1 MADNFGLK
9 IGVEGEKEFKSALRD
24 INQSFKVLGSE
35 MKLVTSEF
43 DKQDKSI
50 AATAA
55 RNEVLNKA
63 IDAQK
68 DKISTLEA
76 ALRNASESFGE
87 NDRRTQNWQIALNNA
102 NAELNNMERE
112 LEESAEE
119 ADDLGEELE
128 DAGDSA
134 EKSGG
139 KFEKLGGILKGIG
152 VAMGAVAVAAGA
164 AAVKLGKEVISAYA
178 DYEQLVG
185 GVDTLFGEAS
195 QSVQRYAENAFK
207 TAGMSANEYM
217 ETVTGFSASLIQ
229 SLGGDT
235 TKAAQVAD
243 MAITDMAD
251 NANKMGTD
259 IASIQNAYQGFA
271 KQNYTMLDNL
281 KLGYGG
287 TKSEMERLL
296 ADAEK
301 ISGIKYDLSSFS
313 DLTEAIHV
321 IQTEM
326 GITGT

>member
-76 ALRNASESFGE
+76 ALRNASDSFGE

-185 GVDTLFGEAS
+185 GVHRG
-195 QSVQRYAENAFK
+195 
-207 TAGMSANEYM
+207 
-217 ETVTGFSASLIQ
+217 
-229 SLGGDT
+229 
-235 TKAAQVAD
+235 
-243 MAITDMAD
+243 
-251 NANKMGTD
+251 
-259 IASIQNAYQGFA
+259 
-271 KQNYTMLDNL
+271 
-281 KLGYGG
+281 
-287 TKSEMERLL
+287 
-296 ADAEK
+296 
-301 ISGIKYDLSSFS
+301 
-313 DLTEAIHV
+313 
-321 IQTEM
+321 
-326 GITGT
+326 

>member
-50 AATAA
+50 AAIAA

-76 ALRNASESFGE
+76 ALRNASDSFGE

-195 QSVQRYAENAFK
+195 QSVQGYAENAFK

-235 TKAAQVAD
+235 AKAAQVAD

-301 ISGIKYDLSSFS
+301 ISSGIRIEVGATFS
-313 DLTEAIHV
+313 EKIGMKNQPAAA
-321 IQTEM
+321 EF
-326 GITGT
+326 

>member
-112 LEESAEE
+112 LEE
-119 ADDLGEELE
+119 
-128 DAGDSA
+128 
-134 EKSGG
+134 
-139 KFEKLGGILKGIG
+139 
-152 VAMGAVAVAAGA
+152 
-164 AAVKLGKEVISAYA
+164 
-178 DYEQLVG
+178 
-185 GVDTLFGEAS
+185 
-195 QSVQRYAENAFK
+195 
-207 TAGMSANEYM
+207 
-217 ETVTGFSASLIQ
+217 
-229 SLGGDT
+229 
-235 TKAAQVAD
+235 
-243 MAITDMAD
+243 
-251 NANKMGTD
+251 
-259 IASIQNAYQGFA
+259 
-271 KQNYTMLDNL
+271 
-281 KLGYGG
+281 
-287 TKSEMERLL
+287 
-296 ADAEK
+296 
-301 ISGIKYDLSSFS
+301 
-313 DLTEAIHV
+313 
-321 IQTEM
+321 
-326 GITGT
+326 